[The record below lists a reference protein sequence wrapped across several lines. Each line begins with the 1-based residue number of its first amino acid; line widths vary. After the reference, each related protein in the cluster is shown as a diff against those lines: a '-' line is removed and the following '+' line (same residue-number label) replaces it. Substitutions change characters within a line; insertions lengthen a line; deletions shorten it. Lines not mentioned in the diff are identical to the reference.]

1 MTSDRLLLDAP
12 SLIYRAFFALP
23 TTIAAPDGQPVN
35 AVRGF
40 MEMATRLLIDRRPA
54 GMIAVF
60 DNDWRPRFRVD
71 AYPGYKAD
79 RPDEP
84 EELGPQFDIL
94 ARVLDAAGLVRA
106 EADGLEADDVI
117 ATLVERKAPDERSV
131 VVTGDRDLICLVRDP
146 DVALLFTV
154 RGVSQLR
161 EFDEAA
167 VVEDYGIRPQLYLDF
182 AMMRGDPSDGLPGV
196 VGVGPKRAA
205 ALLADHG
212 TLDGVLDHLDE
223 LSPKLSA
230 SFAEARDYLQAM
242 RTVVLLV
249 TDAQVEMTQGGEPDE
264 DELRDLAERYNLGSS
279 AVRLAQALR
288 GER

>member
-54 GMIAVF
+54 GMVAVF

-146 DVALLFTV
+146 DVAMLFTV

-196 VGVGPKRAA
+196 VGVGPKKAA
-205 ALLADHG
+205 ALLAEHG

-242 RTVVLLV
+242 RTVVPLV
-249 TDAQVEMTQGGEPDE
+249 TDAHVEMTQGGEPDE